1 MVITMYISQS
11 TYEKLN
17 DFLQECFQMNSY
29 CDNLAYNMSA
39 LYMTNVEPIFHE
51 KFAHAFPG
59 FADIVSGVMVK
70 LDARPVRKALTENV
84 DDYENFQLIFA
95 DLKDKID
102 SYRENIIGVIDSAD
116 INGDIEV
123 KIAMENFLH
132 NFMDYLNQ
140 VNIWNKKSKEYSRV
154 EDFNQDFA
162 SFTFI

>member
-1 MVITMYISQS
+1 MYISQP

-17 DFLQECFQMNSY
+17 DFLQKCFQMNSY
-29 CDNLAYNMSA
+29 CDNLAYNMSG
-39 LYMTNVEPIFHE
+39 LNMINVEPIFHE

-59 FADIVSGVMVK
+59 FADVVSEMMVK
-70 LDARPVRKALTENV
+70 LESRPIRKALAENI
-84 DDYENFQLIFA
+84 DEYDNFQLMFA
-95 DLKDKID
+95 DLKDAVD
-102 SYRENIIGVIDSAD
+102 NYREDIIGVVESAD

-123 KIAMENFLH
+123 KITMEKFLC

-140 VNIWNKKSKEYSRV
+140 VNIWYKKSKEYGRV